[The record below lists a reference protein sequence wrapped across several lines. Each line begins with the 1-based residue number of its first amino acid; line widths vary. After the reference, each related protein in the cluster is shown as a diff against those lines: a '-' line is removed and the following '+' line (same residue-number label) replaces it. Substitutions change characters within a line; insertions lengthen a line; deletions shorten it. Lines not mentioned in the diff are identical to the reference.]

1 MFYSYPNK
9 TIKRL
14 GRGLNILVEEFGI
27 RKGALLSFVKDPNE
41 EDMFSLFISY
51 PLVHV

>member
-1 MFYSYPNK
+1 MFYTYPNK

-14 GRGLNILVEEFGI
+14 GRGLNVVVEELGI
-27 RKGALLSFVKDPNE
+27 RKGALLSFVKDPNV

-51 PLVHV
+51 PIMHV